1 MSPVLTRAACAALD
15 EQDPLAFTRARFVLP
30 PGVIYLDGNSLGA
43 LPVPTA
49 EALARQTTKAWGE
62 GLIRS
67 WNNAGWIDAPAR
79 IGGRIARLI
88 GAAADEVVVTDS
100 TSVNLFKLASAAVAL
115 RPGRRVILSESGNFP
130 TDLYMLQGLC
140 EQLGGAVELRCVPRD
155 RIAEALDDTVAVL
168 VLTHVHYTSGEM
180 FDMAAL
186 TARAHAA
193 GALTLWDLSHSTGA
207 VPVDL
212 TGTGADL
219 AVGCGY
225 KYLNGG
231 PGAPAFA
238 FVARRYQAG
247 LRQPLSGWM
256 GHAAP
261 FAFVDDYQ
269 PAEGI
274 GRVLCGTPSVLAMT
288 ALDCGVSTFDG
299 VEMADVRAKSMAL
312 SGLFLDLLE
321 ARLPGVF
328 ELVSP
333 RNAAHRGSHVSLA
346 HPDGYPIMAA
356 LIAAGVIGDF
366 RAPDR
371 LRFGF
376 TPLYLSYADIF
387 DAVEILVRIMQA
399 DSWRDPRFAVRQAV
413 T

>member
-1 MSPVLTRAACAALD
+1 
-15 EQDPLAFTRARFVLP
+15 
-30 PGVIYLDGNSLGA
+30 
-43 LPVPTA
+43 
-49 EALARQTTKAWGE
+49 
-62 GLIRS
+62 
-67 WNNAGWIDAPAR
+67 
-79 IGGRIARLI
+79 
-88 GAAADEVVVTDS
+88 
-100 TSVNLFKLASAAVAL
+100 VNLFKLASAAVAM
-115 RPGRRVILSESGNFP
+115 RPGRRVILSETGNFP

-140 EQLGGAVELRCVPRD
+140 RQLGGAVELKCVPRD

-186 TARAHAA
+186 TARAHAV

-212 TGTGADL
+212 TGDRADL

-238 FVARRYQAG
+238 YVAHRHQAG
-247 LRQPLSGWM
+247 LSQPLSGWM

-261 FAFVDDYQ
+261 FAFVDAYQ

-274 GRVLCGTPSVLAMT
+274 GRMLCGTPSVLAMT
-288 ALDCGVSTFDG
+288 ALDCGLATFDG
-299 VEMADVRAKSMAL
+299 VEMTEVRAKSMSL
-312 SGLFLDLLE
+312 SSLFLDQLD

-333 RNAAHRGSHVSLA
+333 RSAKDRGSHVSLA

-356 LIAAGVIGDF
+356 LIEAGVIGDF

-376 TPLYLSYADIF
+376 TPLYLSHTDVF
-387 DAVEILVRIMQA
+387 DAVETLAKIMHTE
-399 DSWRDPRFAVRQAV
+399 SWRAPRFAVRQAV

>member
-238 FVARRYQAG
+238 FVARRHQAG

-333 RNAAHRGSHVSLA
+333 RNAADRGSHVSLA

>member
-1 MSPVLTRAACAALD
+1 MTTTRDDALALD
-15 EQDPLAFTRARFVLP
+15 QADPLAFARERFELP

-43 LPVPTA
+43 KPRATSA
-49 EALARQTTKAWGE
+49 ALARVADQEWGR

-67 WNNAGWIDAPAR
+67 WNAAGWIDAPLR
-79 IGGRIARLI
+79 IGGAIARLV
-88 GAAADEVVVTDS
+88 GAAADEVAVTDS
-100 TSVNLFKLASAAVAL
+100 TSVNLYKLASAAVAL
-115 RPGRRVILSESGNFP
+115 RPGRRVILSEPGNFP

-140 EQLGGAVELRCVPRD
+140 EQLGGEVELRLVPRD
-155 RIAEALDDTVAVL
+155 RIAEALDETVAVL
-168 VLTHVHYTSGEM
+168 VLTHVHYTSGEV
-180 FDMAAL
+180 FDMAGV

-193 GALTLWDLSHSTGA
+193 GALALWDLSHSTGA
-207 VPVDL
+207 LPVDL
-212 TGTGADL
+212 TAAQADL

-238 FVARRYQAG
+238 YVARRHQAA
-247 LRQPLSGWM
+247 LRQPLAGWM

-269 PAEGI
+269 PADGI
-274 GRVLCGTPSVLAMT
+274 ARVLCGTPSVLAMA
-288 ALDCGVSTFDG
+288 ALDCGVATFDG
-299 VEMADVRAKSMAL
+299 VEMAAVRAKSMAL
-312 SGLFLDLLE
+312 SSLFLDRLE

-328 ELVSP
+328 ALVSP
-333 RNAAHRGSHVSLA
+333 RRAEERGSHVSLA
-346 HPDGYPIMAA
+346 HPQGYEIMAA
-356 LIAAGVIGDF
+356 LIEAGVIGDF

-376 TPLYLSYADIF
+376 TPLYLSHAEVF
-387 DAVEILVRIMQA
+387 DAVEILARIIEQET
-399 DSWRDPRFAVRQAV
+399 WRAPRFAVRQAV